1 MAEKPSRYIAPIDG
15 LRALA
20 VTAVILYHLGIS
32 WIPGGFLGVDLFF
45 VISGYVITRLL
56 LDSILSKG
64 GLDLREF
71 YWARIRR
78 LAPPLLFMVAGT
90 TFIIAAWK
98 PDAIHRFLSD
108 LPYVLTG
115 SENWHLVAVHQDYF
129 QAIGR
134 PPLLQHTWSL
144 GVEIQF
150 YILWPLILL
159 LILRYLGK
167 RRVAQSSLVIAFISG
182 LALFIYSLHVDASA
196 TNQIS
201 HIYFGTD
208 THSLGLFLG
217 AALAVSWVP
226 TNLDGNISQRAQDFV
241 DGVGVVGFLGLL
253 CTFFFIDES
262 HPALYRIAFPLAA
275 IFGCAVLTSL
285 VHPASRFSPLLSSK
299 PIVWIGQRSYGI
311 YLWHW
316 VIFQVTRP
324 NVDLAGA
331 NWAINC
337 ARILVVVALADI
349 SLRWIELP
357 IRRGKLSNWFR
368 GMKYRTHSAQRRE
381 KSWVAL
387 GVVGILLS
395 TSGASWA
402 ALHEA
407 SRSPNNETSVV
418 VRTQPTSSP
427 GASSNQSA
435 TSDQTSTP
443 NQSATPTVSPTPKL
457 GLWVTGDSIILG
469 IRAKLQSH
477 FPIALIN
484 ARVGRQIGELIQVVQ
499 SDRIG
504 LENSPVIFDLGNNNR
519 LTESDVRTLFE
530 LLKNQPKM
538 IVVDTAVPRP
548 WRDDNNLLI
557 QKVIADYPQAQLI
570 DWAAISAGH
579 PEYFAPDGVHLSD
592 AGGDVYV
599 SAILEAL
606 KSP

>member
-1 MAEKPSRYIAPIDG
+1 MADQPSRYIAPIDG

-20 VTAVILYHLGIS
+20 VTAVILYHLGIT

-78 LAPPLLFMVAGT
+78 LAPPLIFMLAGT

-129 QAIGR
+129 QAVGR

-150 YILWPLILL
+150 YIFWPLILL

-167 RRVAQSSLVIAFISG
+167 KRVVQSSLVIAFISG

-226 TNLDGNISQRAQDFV
+226 TNLDRNISQRAQDFV
-241 DGVGVVGFLGLL
+241 DGVGVIGFLGLL

-262 HPALYRIAFPLAA
+262 HPTLYRIAFPLAA

-285 VHPASRFSPLLSSK
+285 VHPASRFSPILSSK

-349 SLRWIELP
+349 SLRWIEIP
-357 IRRGKLSNWFR
+357 IRRGRLSNWFR
-368 GMKYRTHSAQRRE
+368 GMKYRTRSVQRRE
-381 KSWVAL
+381 KTWVAL
-387 GVVGILLS
+387 GAIALLLS

-402 ALHEA
+402 ALHE
-407 SRSPNNETSVV
+407 SSQTPKIETSLV
-418 VRTQPTSSP
+418 VR
-427 GASSNQSA
+427 
-435 TSDQTSTP
+435 STP
-443 NQSATPTVSPTPKL
+443 TISPSVGTSQAATPAPKS

-499 SDRIG
+499 SDRVG
-504 LENSPVIFDLGNNNR
+504 MENSPVIFDLGNNNR
-519 LTESDVRTLFE
+519 LVESDVRTLFD
-530 LLKNQPKM
+530 LLKIQPKM
-538 IVVDTAVPRP
+538 IVVNTAVPRA
-548 WRDDNNLLI
+548 WKEDNDQLI

-570 DWAAISAGH
+570 DWATISAGH

-599 SAILEAL
+599 NAILEAL
-606 KSP
+606 KAPSINP